1 MNVIAYRAGRCIYL
15 CDFRNDYDNINTI
28 LENST
33 RKAELDT
40 AQYRVQGDRVYDE
53 EVYIAAWNNQLTL
66 VLEILEENGCTIM
79 WDN

>member
-1 MNVIAYRAGRCIYL
+1 
-15 CDFRNDYDNINTI
+15 

-40 AQYRVQGDRVYDE
+40 TQYRVQGNKIYDE

>member
-15 CDFRNDYDNINTI
+15 CDFRNDYDKINTI

-40 AQYRVQGDRVYDE
+40 TQYRVQGNKIYDE